1 MCREGQQLAMVT
13 KLSSQTGSRAHAT
26 TTRLGCLPEKQVG
39 EAGHAGVGS
48 GRERGGEKDRGRER
62 ETVWESRGS
71 KGRVERDEVG
81 MQADWIR

>member
-48 GRERGGEKDRGRER
+48 GRERQRERER